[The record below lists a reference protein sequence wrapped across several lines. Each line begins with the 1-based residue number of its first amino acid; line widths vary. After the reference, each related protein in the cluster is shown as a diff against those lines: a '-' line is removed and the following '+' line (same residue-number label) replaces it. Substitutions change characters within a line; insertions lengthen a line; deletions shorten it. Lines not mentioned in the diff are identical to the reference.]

1 MGDLTQSFQTVS
13 SARASKGLTGGAGP
27 SSRPRQGDLLT
38 FAEEKEVWLG
48 ETVSPTPPAERED
61 ELLEGCRAG
70 DLDAFEK
77 LYEMHAPRM
86 KSIAWNLLQ
95 NTGDAEDAVQEAF
108 LKIYRGAKAF
118 RGGAAFSTWT
128 YRVLVNTC
136 YDVLRRRRSRPVAS
150 SLDDPDSARR
160 ETPAAPPGADHP
172 LRLALEKAISRLK
185 PRHREVFL
193 LFAVEGFTHGE
204 IGRILGIPEGTSKT
218 FLFEAKKKLQ
228 RWLGPLP
235 VERSAAS

>member
-1 MGDLTQSFQTVS
+1 
-13 SARASKGLTGGAGP
+13 
-27 SSRPRQGDLLT
+27 
-38 FAEEKEVWLG
+38 
-48 ETVSPTPPAERED
+48 
-61 ELLEGCRAG
+61 
-70 DLDAFEK
+70 
-77 LYEMHAPRM
+77 MHAPRM
-86 KSIAWNLLQ
+86 KSIAANLLG

-136 YDVLRRRRSRPVAS
+136 YDALRRRRSRPVAA
-150 SLDDPDSARR
+150 SLDAAEEAGRP
-160 ETPAAPPGADHP
+160 TPAAPPVADHP
-172 LRLALEKAISRLK
+172 LRLALEKAVSHLK
-185 PRHREVFL
+185 PRHRAVFL

-228 RWLGPLP
+228 RSLGPQVP
-235 VERSAAS
+235 AERGAAS